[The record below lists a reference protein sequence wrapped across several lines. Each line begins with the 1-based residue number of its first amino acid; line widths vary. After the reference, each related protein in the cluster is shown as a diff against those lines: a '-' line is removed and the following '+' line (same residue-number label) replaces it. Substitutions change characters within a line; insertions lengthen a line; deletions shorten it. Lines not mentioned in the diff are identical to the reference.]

1 MSLLPFMKEGLIEAG
16 CDEAG
21 RGCLCGPVA
30 CAAVILPPDFD
41 CPELN
46 DSKQLSENAR
56 DALRPIIED
65 EALAWSV
72 VMVDADEIDRINILR
87 ASITGMQRALDRL
100 KWQRIFPSP
109 YPNRG
114 EITGGERAIPEHI
127 LVDGNRFSNYK
138 GIPYTTVVHGD
149 ATYASIAAA
158 SILAKTYRDAL
169 MRRLAEEYPGY
180 GWESN
185 MGYPTSKHRKAI
197 TELGL
202 TPYHRRSFKPCQP
215 TLFDSLPDPF

>member
-1 MSLLPFMKEGLIEAG
+1 MLRPYMKKGLVEAG

-30 CAAVILPPDFD
+30 CAAVILPPEFD

-46 DSKQLSENAR
+46 DSKQLSEAQR
-56 DALRPIIED
+56 DNLRVWIED

-72 VMVDADEIDRINILR
+72 VMVGPEEIDRINILR
-87 ASITGMQRALDRL
+87 ASIAGMQRALDRL
-100 KWQRIFPSP
+100 KWLRIIPSCYDNLAEIP
-109 YPNRG
+109 AG
-114 EITGGERAIPEHI
+114 EKAVPEHI
-127 LVDGNRFSNYK
+127 LVDGNKFSNYK

-169 MRRLAEEYPGY
+169 MRRLAEEYPDY
-180 GWESN
+180 GWEQN
-185 MGYPTSKHRKAI
+185 MGYPTRQHREAI
-197 TELGL
+197 IRLGI
-202 TPYHRRSFKPCQP
+202 TPHHRRSYKPCQP
-215 TLFDSLPDPF
+215 TLFDDLF

>member
-1 MSLLPFMKEGLIEAG
+1 MSLLPYMKEGLAEAG

-46 DSKQLSENAR
+46 DSKQLSESTR
-56 DALRPIIED
+56 SELRLIIED

-72 VMVDADEIDRINILR
+72 VMVGPEEIDRINILR

-100 KWQRIFPSP
+100 KWQRILPSP
-109 YPNRG
+109 YTNIP
-114 EITGGERAIPEHI
+114 EITGGEKAVPEHI
-127 LVDGNRFSNYK
+127 LVDGNKFSPYH

-149 ATYASIAAA
+149 ATYMSIAAA
-158 SILAKTYRDAL
+158 SILAKTYRDGY
-169 MRRLAEEYPGY
+169 MRRLAEEFPGY
-180 GWESN
+180 GWERN
-185 MGYPTSKHRKAI
+185 MGYPTREHRQAIISK
-197 TELGL
+197 GL
-202 TPYHRRSFKPCQP
+202 TPHHSRSYKPCQP
-215 TLFDSLPDPF
+215 TLFDLLD